1 MLLKFSD
8 LLRTSRMIL
17 LEKNTSPLP
26 LHHFYRIIL
35 INYISV
41 KMIDMSFH
49 MKYFIQILRQCG
61 KIPSHQK
68 NWQRSNW
75 RPLESILK
83 EKLFLL
89 FLPRS
94 KMKSRSTRIS
104 IQHSYLAWLKPW
116 LNFHILQAMGIY
128 IFICVIFQIYQ
139 NTRLQNTLLEVEIQ
153 ALKVRFHF
161 T

>member
-104 IQHSYLAWLKPW
+104 IQHSYLAWL
-116 LNFHILQAMGIY
+116 NFHILQAMG
-128 IFICVIFQIYQ
+128 FSSVIFQMHQ